1 MILFSNDEFYD
12 KDVAI
17 GFEVIKY
24 YYRHNTY
31 CELCHIDIKNDGKES
46 LKSIVR
52 KLNKIADI
60 EEYEKID
67 DDIDEIS
74 EDKNKQKICFVLIYN
89 CKWIDL
95 IEVNFFSILKSNSS
109 FMIIFKDKFL
119 DKFDVKSDVDNDFK
133 DLIKGNEFLENNK
146 VFLIHNYEDK
156 IFIIDD
162 YNMINSLNRQYE
174 DQNLYFINENLKTDI
189 INYKF
194 GTTINGSLINYELY
208 NKDNNDN
215 DETMKTEKQKEKK
228 EEIIKYMFYKIV
240 KCVKALHV
248 NNFCH
253 LDLKLGNIMLDGKFN
268 PVIINLGTAQKVAGN
283 LTTYGNI
290 TEYTPPEL
298 LEDNLNYDGYK
309 VDIYNLGVML
319 FKLVY
324 EKHHFTLPLD
334 ECENFKKIKN
344 KNYEEFWKIIS
355 NEEKVEMSYNFK
367 DLFNHMVAY
376 PPNERYSLNDI
387 INSNWLKNID
397 IIFRNK
403 NQEFKDLKQK
413 AENILKNELKAIEN
427 ENILIKITNMNDITL
442 PNAER
447 QIFMNPI
454 IKEIDDDYNKKYN
467 NFIIIENITNPV
479 QLMNKLYIYNN
490 NVYKV
495 KQIQENNQ
503 VKFGITITK
512 NNNCEVEIQL
522 YKINNKKNAHKYMI
536 KIDYVGGNLDDYY
549 YSYNTIK
556 HFIDIIYKKIG

>member
-1 MILFSNDEFYD
+1 
-12 KDVAI
+12 
-17 GFEVIKY
+17 
-24 YYRHNTY
+24 
-31 CELCHIDIKNDGKES
+31 
-46 LKSIVR
+46 
-52 KLNKIADI
+52 
-60 EEYEKID
+60 
-67 DDIDEIS
+67 
-74 EDKNKQKICFVLIYN
+74 
-89 CKWIDL
+89 
-95 IEVNFFSILKSNSS
+95 
-109 FMIIFKDKFL
+109 
-119 DKFDVKSDVDNDFK
+119 
-133 DLIKGNEFLENNK
+133 
-146 VFLIHNYEDK
+146 
-156 IFIIDD
+156 
-162 YNMINSLNRQYE
+162 MINSLNRQYE

-194 GTTINGSLINYELY
+194 ETTINGSLINYELY

-413 AENILKNELKAIEN
+413 AENILRNELKKIEK
-427 ENILIKITNMNDITL
+427 ENLLIINTNMNDITL

-556 HFIDIIYKKIG
+556 HFLDIIYKKIG

>member
-1 MILFSNDEFYD
+1 MNEKMNKKPVIVSN
-12 KDVAI
+12 
-17 GFEVIKY
+17 G
-24 YYRHNTY
+24 T
-31 CELCHIDIKNDGKES
+31 
-46 LKSIVR
+46 VR
-52 KLNKIADI
+52 KLNKIADE

-67 DDIDEIS
+67 DIIDEIS

-109 FMIIFKDKFL
+109 FMIIFKDEKDYKFL
-119 DKFDVKSDVDNDFK
+119 DKFDVKSDDNEFK

-174 DQNLYFINENLKTDI
+174 DQNLYFINENLNTDI

-194 GTTINGSLINYELY
+194 ETTINGSLINYELY

-324 EKHHFTLPLD
+324 KKHHFTLPLD

-413 AENILKNELKAIEN
+413 AENILRNE
-427 ENILIKITNMNDITL
+427 
-442 PNAER
+442 
-447 QIFMNPI
+447 F
-454 IKEIDDDYNKKYN
+454 YNSSK
-467 NFIIIENITNPV
+467 
-479 QLMNKLYIYNN
+479 
-490 NVYKV
+490 
-495 KQIQENNQ
+495 
-503 VKFGITITK
+503 
-512 NNNCEVEIQL
+512 C
-522 YKINNKKNAHKYMI
+522 
-536 KIDYVGGNLDDYY
+536 
-549 YSYNTIK
+549 
-556 HFIDIIYKKIG
+556 

>member
-52 KLNKIADI
+52 KLNKIADE

-67 DDIDEIS
+67 DIIDEIS

-324 EKHHFTLPLD
+324 KKHHFTLPLD

-413 AENILKNELKAIEN
+413 AENILRNELKAIEN
-427 ENILIKITNMNDITL
+427 ENILIINTNMNDITL

-556 HFIDIIYKKIG
+556 HFLDIIYKKIG